1 MADAVVD
8 FVKQKFEDALKGPVK
23 DALLKEGQFLYGVN
37 DNAEVVQRELGR
49 IKSFLKDADSKS
61 SSEERVRNWIKE
73 VRSVAYSI
81 EDAVDNFQAD
91 VDSINYKEPGFFNAL
106 KRLVKKP
113 TLLWAMHNFGNELQ
127 AIQERLKEIQK
138 ARIEFGVNN
147 LNDGSSG
154 KSRPPIRLLIP
165 TNNDEMEV
173 IGFESDK
180 ERIIGRLIH
189 DENSRRS
196 VVSIV
201 GPGGIGKTTLAQTV
215 YNSVKDRFEIHI
227 YLSVSQEVNL
237 IDLLKKMYEKLQ
249 PDNQRDHRE
258 LTEDNLI
265 REIHA
270 SMKEKK
276 YLVFLDDVWSEYIWD
291 QLKMVCPDDKN
302 GSRVLLTSRFVNVAK
317 AADPKPYELR
327 YLNEEQSVQLLLNK
341 AFSWK
346 DSNESYHQDLLEL
359 AKEYAKKCGG
369 GLPLQL
375 VELGK
380 LLSTKSRDY
389 QTWHRLMRSIDWV
402 TDGKNCF
409 DIIATSYEHLPP
421 HLKSCF
427 MSFSVF
433 PENYEINAQ
442 SLISYWSVEGF
453 IPQERRS
460 TMYDKAQGYLDDLA
474 ERCMIQVTERNTT
487 TGNIE
492 RCRVHTLL
500 RIVAVHEAREKNFI
514 TVFWKQEDN
523 QKEAAR
529 HASFHLYTPEMQNN
543 FTENKDVTEYAG
555 PNVRSLMFFGK
566 ILPIRSRMKLL
577 KVLVV
582 YHTSV
587 TFYEGKHTWLENLI
601 SLRHLEFR
609 ECTLENDTLPE
620 SISCLHHLEYLDLT
634 DTKIVDLPKSMKC
647 NEALKL
653 VVNRV
658 ESSS

>member
-1 MADAVVD
+1 MAEAVVD
-8 FVKQKFEDALKGPVK
+8 FVKQKLEDALNGPVK
-23 DALLKEGQFLYGVN
+23 DALIKEGQLLYGVN
-37 DNAEVVQRELGR
+37 DKAEEVQRELGR

-73 VRSVAYSI
+73 VRSVAYAI

-113 TLLWAMHNFGNELQ
+113 TLLWALHTFGSEME
-127 AIQERLKEIQK
+127 AIQTRIKEISDAKMQ
-138 ARIEFGVNN
+138 FGVSN
-147 LNDGSSG
+147 LDDGSSG
-154 KSRPPIRLLIP
+154 KSRPPIRRLIVADI
-165 TNNDEMEV
+165 DETEV

-180 ERIIGRLIH
+180 EEIISRLVH

-215 YNSVKDRFEIHI
+215 YNSVKDRFEFHI
-227 YLSVSQEVNL
+227 WLSVTQEVNL
-237 IDLLKKMYEKLQ
+237 IDLLKKMHEKLQ
-249 PDNQRDHRE
+249 PVNQRDHHE
-258 LTEDNLI
+258 LTEESLV

-270 SMKEKK
+270 SMKENK
-276 YLVFLDDVWSEYIWD
+276 YLVFLDDVWTEDVWY
-291 QLKMVCPDDKN
+291 QLQMVCPDAKN
-302 GSRVLLTSRFVNVAK
+302 GSRVLITSRFVNVAK
-317 AADPKPYELR
+317 AADPKPSELQ
-327 YLNEEQSVQLLLNK
+327 YLNEEQSVQLLLKK
-341 AFSWK
+341 AFPLK
-346 DSNESYHQDLLEL
+346 DPNESYPQDLSEL
-359 AKEYAKKCGG
+359 AKEYSKKCG

-375 VELGK
+375 AELGN
-380 LLSTKSRDY
+380 LLSRKSPDY
-389 QTWHRLMRSIDWV
+389 QTWHRFMRSIDWV

-409 DIIATSYEHLPP
+409 DTIAISYEHLPL

-453 IPQERRS
+453 IPQEGRG

-474 ERCMIQVTERNTT
+474 QRCMIQVTKRNTT

-492 RCRVHTLL
+492 RWRVHTLL
-500 RIVAVHEAREKNFI
+500 RILAVHEAREKNFI

-523 QKEAAR
+523 RKEAAR

-543 FTENKDVTEYAG
+543 FTENKDITEYAG

-587 TFYEGKHTWLENLI
+587 TFDDGKHTWLENLI

-620 SISCLHHLEYLDLT
+620 SIDCLHHLEYLDLT
-634 DTKIVDLPKSMKC
+634 DTKIVDLPKSIKC

-653 VVNRV
+653 VVNCV

>member
-1 MADAVVD
+1 MAEAVVD
-8 FVKQKFEDALKGPVK
+8 FVKQKLEDALKGPVK
-23 DALLKEGQFLYGVN
+23 DALIQEGQFLYGVN
-37 DNAEVVQRELGR
+37 DKAEEVQRELGR
-49 IKSFLKDADSKS
+49 IKSFLKDADSKR

-73 VRSVAYSI
+73 IRAVAYSI

-91 VDSINYKEPGFFNAL
+91 VDSINYKEPGFFNSV
-106 KRLVKKP
+106 KRFVKKP
-113 TLLWAMHNFGNELQ
+113 TLLWALHNFGNELE
-127 AIQERLKEIQK
+127 AIQQRIKDISK
-138 ARIEFGVNN
+138 AKMDFGVNN
-147 LNDGSSG
+147 LDDGSSG
-154 KSRPPIRLLIP
+154 KSRPPIVRLIL
-165 TNNDEMEV
+165 TDNDEMEV

-180 ERIIGRLIH
+180 EHIIGRLIH
-189 DENSRRS
+189 DENSKRS

-201 GPGGIGKTTLAQTV
+201 GPGGIGKTTLAQKI

-227 YLSVSQEVNL
+227 WLSVAQEFNPSY
-237 IDLLKKMYEKLQ
+237 LLKKMHENLQ
-249 PDNQRDHRE
+249 PVNQRGHHE
-258 LTEDNLI
+258 LTEENLA

-270 SMKEKK
+270 SMKDKK
-276 YLVFLDDVWSEYIWD
+276 YLIFLDDVWTEDIWY
-291 QLKMVCPDDKN
+291 QLKMVCPDNNN
-302 GSRVLLTSRFVNVAK
+302 GSRVLITSRFVNVAK
-317 AADPKPYELR
+317 AADPKPYELQ
-327 YLNEEQSVQLLLNK
+327 YLNEEQSVQLLLKK
-341 AFSWK
+341 AFPLK
-346 DSNESYHQDLLEL
+346 DTNEPYPQDLSKL
-359 AKEYAKKCGG
+359 AKEYSKKCG

-375 VELGK
+375 AELGN
-380 LLSTKSRDY
+380 LLSRKSPDY
-389 QTWHRLMRSIDWV
+389 QTWHRVMRSIDWV

-409 DIIATSYEHLPP
+409 DTIATSYEHLPL

-433 PENYEINAQ
+433 PEDYEINAQ

-453 IPQERRS
+453 IPQEGRG
-460 TMYDKAQGYLDDLA
+460 TMYDKAQGYLDDFA
-474 ERCMIQVTERNTT
+474 QRCMIQVTQRNNT

-500 RIVAVHEAREKNFI
+500 RILAVHEAREKNFI

-529 HASFHLYTPEMQNN
+529 HASFHLYTQEMQNN
-543 FTENKDVTEYAG
+543 FTENKDITEYTG

-566 ILPIRSRMKLL
+566 ILSIRSRMKLL

-582 YHTSV
+582 YRTSV
-587 TFYEGKHTWLENLI
+587 TFYDGKHTWLENLI

-620 SISCLHHLEYLDLT
+620 SIDCLHHLEYLDLT
-634 DTKIVDLPKSMKC
+634 DTKIVDLPKSVKC

-658 ESSS
+658 ET

>member
-23 DALLKEGQFLYGVN
+23 DALLKEGHFLYGVN

-91 VDSINYKEPGFFNAL
+91 IDSINYKEPGFFNAL
-106 KRLVKKP
+106 KKLVKKP
-113 TLLWAMHNFGNELQ
+113 TLLWALHNFGNELE
-127 AIQERLKEIQK
+127 AIQTRIKEISK
-138 ARIEFGVNN
+138 AKTDFGVNN
-147 LNDGSSG
+147 LDDGSSG
-154 KSRPPIRLLIP
+154 KFRLPMERLIL

-180 ERIIGRLIH
+180 EHIIGRLIH

-201 GPGGIGKTTLAQTV
+201 GPGGIGKTTLARTV
-215 YNSVKDRFEIHI
+215 YNSVKDSFEIRI
-227 YLSVSQEVNL
+227 WLSVSQEFNL
-237 IDLLKKMYEKLQ
+237 IYLLKKMHEQLQ
-249 PDNQRDHRE
+249 PVKQRDHHE
-258 LTEDNLI
+258 LPEENLI
-265 REIHA
+265 REIQA
-270 SMKEKK
+270 SMKDKK
-276 YLVFLDDVWSEYIWD
+276 YLVILDDVWTEDVWY
-291 QLKMVCPDDKN
+291 QLKMVYPEDKN
-302 GSRVLLTSRFVNVAK
+302 GSRVLITSRFVNVAK
-317 AADPKPYELR
+317 AADPKPYELP
-327 YLNEEQSVQLLLNK
+327 YLNEEHSVQLLLNK
-341 AFSWK
+341 AFPFK
-346 DSNESYHQDLLEL
+346 DSNESYPKDLSEL
-359 AKEYAKKCGG
+359 AKEFAKKCG

-375 VELGK
+375 VVLGS
-380 LLSTKSRDY
+380 LLSTKSPDF
-389 QTWHRLMRSIDWV
+389 QAWNRLMRSIDWV
-402 TDGKNCF
+402 TDGKHCV
-409 DIIATSYEHLPP
+409 DIMATSYEQLPP

-433 PENYEINAQ
+433 PEDYEINAQ

-453 IPQERRS
+453 IPQEGRG
-460 TMYDKAQGYLDDLA
+460 TMYDKAQGYLDELA
-474 ERCMIQVTERNTT
+474 QRCMIQVTERNTT

-500 RIVAVHEAREKNFI
+500 RILAVQEAREKNFI
-514 TVFWKQEDN
+514 TVFWTQEDN
-523 QKEAAR
+523 RKEAAR

-543 FTENKDVTEYAG
+543 FSENKDITEYAG
-555 PNVRSLMFFGK
+555 SNVRSLMFFGK

-587 TFYEGKHTWLENLI
+587 TFYDGKHSWLENLI

-620 SISCLHHLEYLDLT
+620 SINCLHYLEYLDLT
-634 DTKIVDLPKSMKC
+634 DTKIVDLPKSIKC

-653 VVNRV
+653 VVNLV